1 MQTLSP
7 DPPDICHFRR
17 IDASRNMAR
26 FYMLSLEPTLFG
38 EIALLRHWGRIGTQG
53 RQVLSLHATQ
63 ADAERVLARQI
74 ARRLKRGYV
83 QA

>member
-1 MQTLSP
+1 MQTLPS
-7 DPPDICHFRR
+7 DPPDIRHFRR

-38 EIALLRHWGRIGTQG
+38 EIALLRHWGRIGTHG
-53 RQVLSLHATQ
+53 RQVLSLHATR

-74 ARRLKRGYV
+74 ARRLKRGYI